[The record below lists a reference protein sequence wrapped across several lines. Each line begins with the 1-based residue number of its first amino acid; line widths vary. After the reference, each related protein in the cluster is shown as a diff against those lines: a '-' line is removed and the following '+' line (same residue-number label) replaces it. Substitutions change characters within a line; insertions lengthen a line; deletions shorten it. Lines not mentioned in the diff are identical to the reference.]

1 MTTLDLKR
9 GNKWGALDFAVDVTV
24 QPSQME
30 NRSMSS
36 EVASSVK
43 ALPKQSKRWG
53 ADKLYTNLS
62 YLLMILPG
70 AVWLFLFSYLPMPGI
85 IMAFKDYKLARP
97 PADAWLQ
104 NRFVYSLFNSP
115 WVGLEN
121 FRYLTLPTNIEN
133 TLIYIRNTVLY
144 NLLFMVVGLVL
155 AVALAVIIF
164 ELTNRFL
171 AKLYHSILFLP
182 YFISWI
188 VVAYV
193 VYALGSSAGILNN
206 VFSTMGFAPIE
217 IYKEK
222 GYWPFIFLLA
232 NVWKYTGN
240 GSIIYLAT
248 ITGIPR
254 ELYEAA
260 AVDGA
265 GKWKQFTAIT
275 LPHLTPVIMLLQ
287 ILAVGRILGS
297 DFDMF
302 YTLPNG
308 AALVKD
314 VTYTLDVFVYSMLRS
329 ATPLGYPAAAAFVQ
343 SVFGFI
349 LILITNW
356 IVRKVRPEL
365 ALF

>member
-1 MTTLDLKR
+1 MSSKVAPSVTSPPHKR
-9 GNKWGALDFAVDVTV
+9 G
-24 QPSQME
+24 
-30 NRSMSS
+30 
-36 EVASSVK
+36 
-43 ALPKQSKRWG
+43 RWS
-53 ADKLYTNLS
+53 ADKLYTNFS
-62 YLLMILPG
+62 YLFMVLPG
-70 AVWLFLFSYLPMPGI
+70 AIWLFLFAYLPMPGI
-85 IMAFKDYKLARP
+85 VLAFKEYRLARP
-97 PADAWLQ
+97 PQDYWTQ
-104 NRFVYSLFNSP
+104 NTFIYSLIQSD

-121 FRYLTLPTNIEN
+121 FRYLTLPTNIAN
-133 TLIYIRNTVLY
+133 TIMYVRNTVLY

-155 AVALAVIIF
+155 AVALAVMIF
-164 ELTNRFL
+164 ELTNRFW
-171 AKLYHSILFLP
+171 ARVYHSILFLP

-193 VYALGSSAGILNN
+193 VYALGSAGGIVNN
-206 VFSTMGFAPIE
+206 LFASTGLTPIE
-217 IYKEK
+217 VYKEQW
-222 GYWPFIFLLA
+222 YWPWIFLIA
-232 NVWKYTGN
+232 NVWKYTGY

-265 GKWKQFTAIT
+265 GKWRQFTAIT
-275 LPHLTPVIMLLQ
+275 LPHLTPVIVLLQ

-314 VTYTLDVFVYSMLRS
+314 VTYTLDVYVYSMLRS
-329 ATPLGYPAAAAFVQ
+329 GVPLGYPAAAAFLQ
-343 SVFGFI
+343 SLLGFI
-349 LILITNW
+349 LILITNA
-356 IVRKVRPEL
+356 IVRRIRPEL

>member
-1 MTTLDLKR
+1 MTT
-9 GNKWGALDFAVDVTV
+9 
-24 QPSQME
+24 
-30 NRSMSS
+30 
-36 EVASSVK
+36 VASSVK
-43 ALPKQSKRWG
+43 APPAKKKRWS
-53 ADKLYTNLS
+53 ADKVYTNLS

-70 AVWLFLFSYLPMPGI
+70 AIWLFLFAYLPMPGI
-85 IMAFKDYKLARP
+85 IMAFKNYRLARP
-97 PADAWLQ
+97 PADHWIQ
-104 NRFVYSLFNSP
+104 NTFIYSLIKSP
-115 WVGLEN
+115 WVGLDN
-121 FRYLTLPTNIEN
+121 FRYLVLPTNIEN
-133 TLIYIRNTVLY
+133 TMMYIRNTIFY
-144 NLLFMVVGLVL
+144 NLLFMIAGLVL
-155 AVALAVIIF
+155 SVALAVIIF
-164 ELTNRFL
+164 ELTNQFA
-171 AKLYHSILFLP
+171 AKLYHSVLFLP

-193 VYALGSSAGILNN
+193 VYALGSSGGIINN
-206 VFSTMGFAPIE
+206 IADSIGMEPLE

-222 GYWPFIFLLA
+222 VYWPFIFVIA
-232 NVWKYTGN
+232 NIWKYTGN

-265 GKWKQFTAIT
+265 GKWKQFTSIT
-275 LPHLTPVIMLLQ
+275 LPYMMPVIVLLQ

-329 ATPLGYPAAAAFVQ
+329 ATPLGYPAAAAFLQ
-343 SVFGFI
+343 SLFGFI
-349 LILITNW
+349 LILVTNF
-356 IVRKVRPEL
+356 IVRRTRPEL

>member
-1 MTTLDLKR
+1 
-9 GNKWGALDFAVDVTV
+9 
-24 QPSQME
+24 
-30 NRSMSS
+30 MSL
-36 EVASSVK
+36 EVASSAK
-43 ALPKQSKRWG
+43 SLPKKKKRWG
-53 ADKLYTNLS
+53 ADKIYSNLS
-62 YLLMILPG
+62 YVLMVLPG
-70 AVWLFLFSYLPMPGI
+70 AIWLFLFAYLPMPGI
-85 IMAFKDYKLARP
+85 IMAFKTYRLSRP
-97 PADAWLQ
+97 PEDHWIQ
-104 NRFVYSLFNSP
+104 NKFIYSLINSP

-121 FRYLTLPTNIEN
+121 FNYLTLPTNIEN
-133 TLIYIRNTVLY
+133 TLMYVRNTVFY

-155 AVALAVIIF
+155 SVALAVIIF
-164 ELTNRFL
+164 ELTNRVA
-171 AKLYHSILFLP
+171 AKVYHSIFFLP

-193 VYALGSSAGILNN
+193 VYALGSSTGILN
-206 VFSTMGFAPIE
+206 SMASSLGLGSIE
-217 IYKEK
+217 VYKEES
-222 GYWPFIFLLA
+222 YWPFIFVIA

-265 GKWKQFTAIT
+265 GKWKQFINIT
-275 LPHLTPVIMLLQ
+275 LPQLTPVIVLLQ
-287 ILAVGRILGS
+287 ILAVGRIFGS

-314 VTYTLDVFVYSMLRS
+314 VTYTLDVYVYNMLRS
-329 ATPLGYPAAAAFVQ
+329 ATPLGYPAAAAFLQ
-343 SVFGFI
+343 STVGFI
-349 LILITNW
+349 LILITNY
-356 IVRKVRPEL
+356 IVRKTRPEL